1 VAALAAREPCTSFGD
16 GIIPDIPDSMW
27 FARYT
32 SCSEGSE
39 RAIRGPSS
47 AAKARSPLHDLGQSW
62 MHTSVLCELRDREID
77 DDDVG
82 PPLLHS
88 LLSVVDETDSD
99 GAYSEALSDGTGGCE
114 LVSERELL

>member
-1 VAALAAREPCTSFGD
+1 
-16 GIIPDIPDSMW
+16 
-27 FARYT
+27 
-32 SCSEGSE
+32 
-39 RAIRGPSS
+39 
-47 AAKARSPLHDLGQSW
+47 
-62 MHTSVLCELRDREID
+62 MHTSVLCELRAREID

>member
-1 VAALAAREPCTSFGD
+1 
-16 GIIPDIPDSMW
+16 M
-27 FARYT
+27 
-32 SCSEGSE
+32 
-39 RAIRGPSS
+39 
-47 AAKARSPLHDLGQSW
+47 KARSPLHEHDLGQSW

-99 GAYSEALSDGTGGCE
+99 GAYSEVILKHCRMGQEGASSYRSASCSDHACSRHT
-114 LVSERELL
+114 